1 MHPQKK
7 EGMSAPIKSICS
19 ILLLVCAFTLA
30 NRQDYANLPEI
41 RAQESYSECIRAQIP
56 AASETIEHLYIGQVA
71 TPIHA
76 LFKSTSSSSNKFK
89 GTLSSEAPGRMDVH
103 FTHTHGFLHLPPQ
116 HCLHA
121 IDYYIYTLE
130 RIII

>member
-7 EGMSAPIKSICS
+7 EGMSALIKNICS

-30 NRQDYANLPEI
+30 NRQDDANLPEI
-41 RAQESYSECIRAQIP
+41 RSQESCSECIRAQIP

-76 LFKSTSSSSNKFK
+76 LFKSASSSNKFK
-89 GTLSSEAPGRMDVH
+89 GMLSSEAPGRLDAH

>member
-7 EGMSAPIKSICS
+7 EGMSALIKNICS

-41 RAQESYSECIRAQIP
+41 RTQESYSECIRAQIP
-56 AASETIEHLYIGQVA
+56 AASKTIEHLYIGQVA

-76 LFKSTSSSSNKFK
+76 LIKSTSSSSNKLK
-89 GTLSSEAPGRMDVH
+89 GILSSEVPGRLDAH